1 MYSYLLKIKLAYP
14 SQTIDF
20 NKFSGTIKNAINE
33 SNKSSKS
40 IQICLKDIK
49 EDFFLLEVTS
59 SYEIQHPG
67 KSIRLFSQEIVKSH
81 YFDSYVRHG
90 KLFSTFP
97 VGTDE
102 ETQEVFDPDTISD
115 AELVKCLV
123 DYMANKSQKDY
134 IKRRKALNE
143 MKKIAHES
151 GLL

>member
-14 SQTIDF
+14 SQNIDF
-20 NKFSGTIKNAINE
+20 SKFSDTIKTAINE

-49 EDFFLLEVTS
+49 ENYFILEITS
-59 SYEIQHPG
+59 SYEIHQPG

-81 YFDSYVRHG
+81 CFDSYIRHG

-97 VGTDE
+97 VGADE
-102 ETQEVFDPDTISD
+102 ETKEVFDPDAISD

-123 DYMANKSQKDY
+123 DYIANKSQKDY
-134 IKRRKALNE
+134 VKRRKAVTE